1 MGKAEVLVLGELCWD
16 SRGSGFHASRRLSG
30 RGWFR
35 GVSCPGRRW
44 LSPDRGAHGGGV
56 VPAALGPSLWVLLGD
71 ELQQGGCHRW
81 ADVLTG
87 PRLGFRAGL
96 LLARREEG

>member
-30 RGWFR
+30 RRWFR
-35 GVSCPGRRW
+35 GVSRPGRGW
-44 LSPDRGAHGGGV
+44 LSPDRGTHGGGV
-56 VPAALGPSLWVLLGD
+56 VPAALGGPSLWVLLRD

-81 ADVLTG
+81 ADVLTWPG
-87 PRLGFRAGL
+87 LRAGL
-96 LLARREEG
+96 LLARGEEG